1 MIKSIRHKG
10 LKAFY
15 ETGSKAGINADH
27 ANKINL
33 FLSMLAV
40 TDRVDNLQSPVLR
53 LHQLKGD
60 MKGHWA
66 VDVSGAWRITFKFI
80 NGEAIDVNYVQYH

>member
-10 LKAFY
+10 LREYY

-27 ANKINL
+27 ANKIRL
-33 FLSMLAV
+33 FLSVLSV
-40 TDRVDNLQSPVLR
+40 TESIDNLRSPALR
-53 LHQLKGD
+53 LHLLKVD

-80 NGEAIDVNYVQYH
+80 NGEAIDVDCVQYH